1 MGRDIVGRCQH
12 LFNFLWVDDIIYQS
26 VQTVQ
31 PPLSQHVLHKDEV
44 FLREVPEL
52 LLVIPI
58 PCISASSHQFRICWW
73 YEAFFSQIP
82 SMDTIVMGYWVVVQV
97 RTIRS
102 SLMHKSKFIMGY
114 MNLRRVL
121 VIPYEMFL
129 RAHLRSTR
137 IVYLIVSGRGIV
149 DGRGCV
155 I

>member
-1 MGRDIVGRCQH
+1 
-12 LFNFLWVDDIIYQS
+12 
-26 VQTVQ
+26 
-31 PPLSQHVLHKDEV
+31 
-44 FLREVPEL
+44 
-52 LLVIPI
+52 
-58 PCISASSHQFRICWW
+58 
-73 YEAFFSQIP
+73 
-82 SMDTIVMGYWVVVQV
+82 MGYWVVVQV